1 MGPFAPAF
9 SCGECVQATSAAASE
24 GMQSY
29 GSDASPSLAA
39 TLPHALTKMQRHSS
53 SCEFKKQFKKS
64 SSEPLMAH
72 QAGLGQRNT
81 PHPNQVAQTR
91 WPTAG
96 WKYGGVIDLQDARR
110 HAFDFG
116 YRQNPRSKFVRKEV
130 TAIPEMTLD
139 ELRNFLTNK
148 FGSLM
153 KAFNAMDFFGDGYL
167 SAIEWQEGLYN
178 NLANSFGEESHKF
191 RMAIVPRKQF
201 NARMQHLFAVLDED
215 GDGLI
220 SFAEFSRPFL
230 EPEES
235 PWNFDKRREIEKASH
250 VEEKKALLQ
259 KSMLTGSM
267 RAKGPPEHHRDP
279 DDSSLAPLRDFAVY
293 VFKSFKDLDAAF
305 AAFDVGGNGQLNLAE
320 FVHACR
326 RMKYG
331 GDADQLF
338 KMLDIKDTGT
348 ISKQDLA
355 ALRQLP
361 WFVPPSSSLDQSL
374 SRSNLSAS
382 LGTTKRDLTFAR
394 KLRSPIN
401 DPNAHEC
408 GQTFSSTDMVRPL
421 GENMRTAA
429 GFYTFPRLATGRH
442 DALLHPEELP
452 GEYPDRFS
460 PDHGPGCCEKG
471 PEYFPYLGLT
481 EHPRRGD
488 KWKMGAT
495 VNRTERFGP
504 LVPSTQGAN
513 DRDLSAMSFNTY
525 EGRRPTDGFKVSNT
539 GGISWA
545 KSPMR
550 LGVTVR

>member
-1 MGPFAPAF
+1 MGPFAPA
-9 SCGECVQATSAAASE
+9 CLCVECVQTISATVLK
-24 GMQSY
+24 GMQSSY

-39 TLPHALTKMQRHSS
+39 TLPHAQKRMHLHS
-53 SCEFKKQFKKS
+53 KFKKS

-81 PHPNQVAQTR
+81 PHPNEVAQTR

-110 HAFDFG
+110 HAYDFG
-116 YRQNPRSKFVRKEV
+116 YRQNARSKLVRKEV

-148 FGSLM
+148 FGSLW
-153 KAFNAMDFFGDGYL
+153 KAFDAMDFFGDGYL

-201 NARMQHLFAVLDED
+201 NARMQHLFALIDED

-220 SFAEFSRPFL
+220 SFDELSRPFL

-235 PWNFDKRREIEKASH
+235 PWNFSKRRQVEKVSH
-250 VEEKKALLQ
+250 VEEKKVFLQ
-259 KSMLTGSM
+259 KSMLTGLN
-267 RAKGPPEHHRDP
+267 RAQGPPEHHRDA
-279 DDSSLAPLRDFAVY
+279 DDASLSPLRDFAVY
-293 VFKSFKDLDAAF
+293 VFKSFKNLDKAF
-305 AAFDVGGNGQLNLAE
+305 AAFDVEGNGQLNLAE

-331 GDADQLF
+331 GDAEQLF
-338 KMLDIKDTGT
+338 KMLDMKDTGT
-348 ISKQDLA
+348 ISKQDLS

-361 WFVPPSSSLDQSL
+361 FRAPPSTKFEQQTNRSL
-374 SRSNLSAS
+374 LSAS
-382 LGTTKRDLTFAR
+382 LGTTKKDLTFAR

-408 GQTFSSTDMVRPL
+408 GQTLSSTDLVRPL
-421 GENMRTAA
+421 GESMRTAA

-442 DALLHPEELP
+442 DSLLHPEQLP
-452 GEYPDRFS
+452 GNDAERFS
-460 PDHGPGCCEKG
+460 AEHGPGYCAKG

-504 LVPSTQGAN
+504 LIPSTQGAA
-513 DRDLSAMSFNTY
+513 DRDLAAMSFNTY
-525 EGRRPTDGFKVSNT
+525 EGRIPKDGFKVINT

-550 LGVTVR
+550 PGVTVR

>member
-1 MGPFAPAF
+1 VGPFALAC
-9 SCGECVQATSAAASE
+9 SCGGCVQDTSAAASE
-24 GMQSY
+24 GMQTSY
-29 GSDASPSLAA
+29 GSDSSPSLAA
-39 TLPHALTKMQRHSS
+39 TLPHAQTKMKLHS
-53 SCEFKKQFKKS
+53 KFKKS

-72 QAGLGQRNT
+72 QAGVPMRHT
-81 PHPNQVAQTR
+81 PHPNEVNQIR
-91 WPTAG
+91 WPSAG

-110 HAFDFG
+110 HAYDFG
-116 YRQNPRSKFVRKEV
+116 YRQNARSKLVKKEV

-139 ELRNFLTNK
+139 EIRNFLTNK

-153 KAFNAMDFFGDGYL
+153 KAFNAMDFFGDGFL
-167 SAIEWQEGLYN
+167 SAIEWQEGIYN
-178 NLANSFGEESHKF
+178 NLAGSFGEESHKF

-201 NARMQHLFAVLDED
+201 NARMQHLFWLLDED
-215 GDGLI
+215 GDGLV
-220 SFAEFSRPFL
+220 SFAELSRPFL

-235 PWNFDKRREIEKASH
+235 PWNFDKRRGIEKVSH
-250 VEEKKALLQ
+250 VEEKKVLLQ
-259 KSMLTGSM
+259 KSMLTGSN
-267 RAKGPPEHHRDP
+267 RAKGPPDHHRDA

-293 VFKSFKDLDAAF
+293 VFKSFKDLDKAF
-305 AAFDVGGNGQLNLAE
+305 AAFDVEGNGQLNLAE

-338 KMLDIKDTGT
+338 KMLDMKDTGT
-348 ISKQDLA
+348 ISKQDLS
-355 ALRQLP
+355 ALRNLP
-361 WFVPPSSSLDQSL
+361 WVAPPSSSLEQSI
-374 SRSNLSAS
+374 SRSLLSAS
-382 LGTTKRDLTFAR
+382 LGTTKKDLTFAR

-442 DALLHPEELP
+442 DFLLHPEQLP
-452 GEYPDRFS
+452 GNDAERFS
-460 PDHGPGCCEKG
+460 SEHGPGFCAKG

-495 VNRTERFGP
+495 VNRSERFGP
-504 LVPSTQGAN
+504 LIPSTQGAN
-513 DRDLSAMSFNTY
+513 DRDLAAMSFNTY
-525 EGRRPTDGFKVSNT
+525 EGRIPKDGFKVLNT

-550 LGVTVR
+550 PGVTVR